1 MAKMTQQEKKDW
13 DELYQYIK
21 TEIFEY
27 TNQALP
33 KYMILR
39 LKGLAEGKFMA
50 NKHVKSMA
58 KYEYKHI
65 LYTFKINKIKIKEII
80 KSSKFENEQHKF
92 NTVMLIIEKE
102 INDVV
107 ERLNQKV
114 KSEEKIEKIDLTNT
128 MHEGAVYKNK
138 SNDKELNKEL
148 KELW

>member
-1 MAKMTQQEKKDW
+1 MTQKEKEDW

-27 TNQALP
+27 ADQALP

-50 NKHVKSMA
+50 NKYVKPMA
-58 KYEYKHI
+58 KYQYKHI
-65 LYTFKINKIKIKEII
+65 LYTFKINKVKIKDII

-92 NTVMLIIEKE
+92 NTIMLIIEKE

-107 ERLNQKV
+107 ERLNKKI
-114 KSEEKIEKIDLTNT
+114 KSEEKIETIDLTNT
-128 MHEGAVYKNK
+128 IHEGAEYKNK
-138 SNDKELNKEL
+138 SNKKTIKELE
-148 KELW
+148 ELW